1 MKKEITITLDTSLSR
16 KIDKLAKQSGKSV
29 EEIVKDC
36 VKQSFTTE
44 EMKCQLNCLM
54 NSVDE
59 LLKIEDLK
67 IELFNHLFNLVDDEK
82 KLLS

>member
-36 VKQSFTTE
+36 VEQSFTTE
-44 EMKCQLNCLM
+44 EMKCQLNYLM

-67 IELFNHLFNLVDDEK
+67 IELFNHLFNLVDDDK